1 MGSLNTDTKKLVWE
15 NSLRAR
21 YEENIQEVIDGKNG
35 QVKIG
40 HVKDFNHGIVTWT
53 VTSEDCMG
61 SKTEVNYFTIL
72 LECHQFSVFLPAS
85 WASKSSISLFNLPSF
100 VL

>member
-1 MGSLNTDTKKLVWE
+1 MGSLDTDNKKLVWE

-40 HVKDFNHGIVTWT
+40 HIKDFNHGIVTWT
-53 VTSEDCMG
+53 VTSEDCMS
-61 SKTEVNYFTIL
+61 SKTEVNYYTIL
-72 LECHQFSVFLPAS
+72 LEYHSFSAFPPVS
-85 WASKSSISLFNLPSF
+85 MVSKSSICLFNLLSF
-100 VL
+100 VF